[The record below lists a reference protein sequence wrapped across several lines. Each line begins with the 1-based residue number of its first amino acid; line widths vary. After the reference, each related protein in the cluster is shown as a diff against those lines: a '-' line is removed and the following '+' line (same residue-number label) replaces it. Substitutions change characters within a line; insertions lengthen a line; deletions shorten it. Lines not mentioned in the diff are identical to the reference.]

1 MSQHN
6 ESLKAEVL
14 LRYAN
19 SLSRHSMR
27 RAHKEILKLCRDVE
41 SIVMTNLKTKY
52 KMIVAT
58 YDHSVVTKEEKN
70 D

>member
-14 LRYAN
+14 SQYSN
-19 SLSRHSMR
+19 SMSRHSMR
-27 RAHKEILKLCRDVE
+27 RAHKEIWEFCRNIESVFITKLETED
-41 SIVMTNLKTKY
+41 
-52 KMIVAT
+52 KMIVTT
-58 YDHSVVTKEEKN
+58 YDYSIATKEEKN